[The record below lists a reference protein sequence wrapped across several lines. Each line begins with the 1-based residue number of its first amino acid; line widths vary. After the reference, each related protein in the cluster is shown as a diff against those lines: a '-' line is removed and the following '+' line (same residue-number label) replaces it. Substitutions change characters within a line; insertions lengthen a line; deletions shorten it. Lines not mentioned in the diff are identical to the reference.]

1 MTAALVKRPIGKWSS
16 FSGPHSI
23 TVPVKVLTTPAEK
36 PVYLLEESSFKV
48 VAAARS
54 VGGTVTF
61 EKLKPGRWL
70 VLGIDDTAL
79 YNAVVVDR
87 VVTG

>member
-1 MTAALVKRPIGKWSS
+1 MLAYAARPIGS
-16 FSGPHSI
+16 FTRYSGEHSV

-36 PVYLLEESSFKV
+36 SVYLLEEGSFKV
-48 VAAARS
+48 AAAGRS

-61 EKLKPGRWL
+61 EKLKAGRWL
-70 VLGIDDTAL
+70 VLGVDDTAQ

>member
-1 MTAALVKRPIGKWSS
+1 MKALAKLTLASFTR
-16 FSGPHSI
+16 FSGSHSV

-36 PVYLLEESSFKV
+36 PVYLMEEGSFKV
-48 VAAARS
+48 AAAGRS

-61 EKLKPGRWL
+61 EKLKAGRWL
-70 VLGIDDTAL
+70 VLGIDDTAQ
-79 YNAVVVDR
+79 YNAVAVDR

>member
-1 MTAALVKRPIGKWSS
+1 MRALEKLPIAG
-16 FSGPHSI
+16 FTRYSGGHSI

-36 PVYLLEESSFKV
+36 PVYLLEEGSFKV

-61 EKLKPGRWL
+61 EKLKAGRWL
-70 VLGIDDTAL
+70 VLGIDDTAQ